1 MKPKPL
7 TPRQIKQIRAAV
19 AEIDPRVVE
28 IERRMTVD
36 QHARRMWSIIEFG
49 RRAMVRRKMN
59 EKPWLSWAEAHR
71 EALSEYYAFEKRM
84 NERLQRR

>member
-1 MKPKPL
+1 MTPL

-28 IERRMTVD
+28 IERGMTIA

-49 RRAMVRRKMN
+49 RRAMVSRKLK
-59 EKPWLSWAEAHR
+59 EKPWLSQMEAQR
-71 EALSEYYAFEKRM
+71 EALREYYAFEERM
-84 NERLQRR
+84 NERLRQR